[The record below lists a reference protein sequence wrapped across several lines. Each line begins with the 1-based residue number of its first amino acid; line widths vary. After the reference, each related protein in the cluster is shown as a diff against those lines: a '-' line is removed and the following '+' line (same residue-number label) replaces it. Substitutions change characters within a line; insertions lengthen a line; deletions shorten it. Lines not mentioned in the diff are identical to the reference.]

1 MMLRNQGISIK
12 TGITILLTLFVFSS
26 CVSTK
31 NAVYFNNLNDTAL
44 KAAYSDLEPVIQKND
59 VLQINVSSMNPEEAI
74 MYNIPNSA
82 AATGIPAAGTV
93 SSTPA
98 AGFLVDQQGNIQY
111 PVLGQVK
118 AEGLTKKQLTD
129 YLHKELTDKKLLV
142 DPVISIRF
150 VNYRVTLLGEVSK
163 PTVVNVT
170 NEKITILEALGMA
183 GDITV
188 YGKKENV
195 LVIRETG
202 GKQVIKR
209 LNLNDASIFSSP
221 YYYLQSNDI
230 VYVEPNKSK
239 VASADRSRQILPIVM
254 SGLSLMVIVIDRLV
268 K

>member
-1 MMLRNQGISIK
+1 MRRTKESSLK
-12 TGITILLTLFVFSS
+12 TGITILLTLLIFSS

-44 KAAYSDLEPVIQKND
+44 KTAYSDFQPVIQKND
-59 VLQINVSSMNPEEAI
+59 ILQINVNSANPEETI
-74 MYNIPNSA
+74 IYNVPNSSGA
-82 AATGIPAAGTV
+82 SGIQAVGVTA
-93 SSTPA
+93 STPA
-98 AGFLVDQQGNIQY
+98 AGFLVDQQGFIQY
-111 PVLGQVK
+111 PMLGQVK

-129 YLHKELTDKKLLV
+129 YLKKELTDKKLLV
-142 DPVISIRF
+142 DPVVSIRF
-150 VNYRVTLLGEVSK
+150 VNYRVTLLGEVAK

-183 GDITV
+183 GDITI

-202 GKQVIKR
+202 GKQVVKR

-239 VASADRSRQILPIVM
+239 VASADRSRQVLPIVM
-254 SGLSLMVIVIDRLV
+254 SGLSLLVIVIDRLL
-268 K
+268 

>member
-1 MMLRNQGISIK
+1 MLSKGNYSLKNGLSIVL
-12 TGITILLTLFVFSS
+12 ILMLFSS

-31 NAVYFNNLNDTAL
+31 NAVYFNSMGDTTL
-44 KAAYSDLEPVIQKND
+44 KAAFSDFEPVIQKND
-59 VLQINVSSMNPEEAI
+59 ILQINVNSANPEETI
-74 MYNIPNSA
+74 IYNVPNSSGT
-82 AATGIPAAGTV
+82 TGIQPAGVTA
-93 SSTPA
+93 SSPA

-111 PVLGQVK
+111 PMLGQVK

-129 YLHKELTDKKLLV
+129 YLKKELTDKKLLV
-142 DPVISIRF
+142 DPVVSIRF
-150 VNYRVTLLGEVSK
+150 VNYRVTLLGEVAK

-188 YGKKENV
+188 YGRKENI
-195 LVIRETG
+195 LLIRETG
-202 GKQVIKR
+202 GKQVISR

-239 VASADRSRQILPIVM
+239 VASADRNRQILPIVM
-254 SGLSLMVIVIDRLV
+254 SGLSLLVIVIDRLL
-268 K
+268 